1 MGQAAVVV
9 KWKTGRKKRQFQA
22 NITLQDTALRQS
34 LKAPM
39 VIINWLRMF
48 TTQESDFLKNFGR
61 IPMPP
66 VSLLCATRMQIRW
79 RARRLPRV

>member
-66 VSLLCATRMQIRW
+66 VSLLCDA
-79 RARRLPRV
+79 APAAASELALSAF